1 MSGYRVWLGEGW
13 GEVAVPE
20 MDGEAVV
27 VPNVAALV
35 FPDLGWD
42 RLLLQRRDK
51 PGEPVRGRLELP
63 GGRWRP
69 GEAPDVTVVREVQEE
84 TGLEVTAVA
93 AGGERHRGE
102 AHRSYGIARPVAV
115 VTGLEG
121 AYPSLHVLFECYA
134 RGTPRPVAGET
145 LDPRWWPVVEVEELL
160 RADPAAFVGHTRA
173 MLLAAFGSA

>member
-1 MSGYRVWLGEGW
+1 MSSYRVWMGEQW
-13 GEVAVPE
+13 GEVPVPS

-27 VPNVAALV
+27 VPNVAAV
-35 FPDLGWD
+35 VYPDPARE

-51 PGEPVRGRLELP
+51 PGEPVRGRLEVP

-69 GEAPDVTVVREVQEE
+69 GEAPDVAVAREVEEE

-93 AGGERHRGE
+93 AAVERHRGTV
-102 AHRSYGIARPVAV
+102 HRAYGVARPVAV

-121 AYPSLHVLFECYA
+121 AYPSLHVVFECYA

-145 LDPRWWPVVEVEELL
+145 RDPRWWPVGEVQELL
-160 RADPAAFVGHTRA
+160 GSDPEAFVGQTRA
-173 MLLAAFGSA
+173 MLLAVLGGV